1 MLVTMVCDITKNAR
15 PNSLLATATCEL
27 VESDKLIWPPVSVAV
42 GAKVSMRIKG
52 DVPAFPKLLEAS
64 VKESAAMVILALPL
78 AK

>member
-1 MLVTMVCDITKNAR
+1 
-15 PNSLLATATCEL
+15 L

-42 GAKVSMRIKG
+42 GDKVSMRIKG